1 MLTLTHLLTVALT
14 MFLWWFSTGAIMA
27 VYGRSQRFIGWVFSL
42 WTIGLIPAFIGL
54 LLTRGRTDVLD
65 VYLAVVCAVVIWGW
79 QIAGYF
85 FGLITG
91 PRRQQITTVQHPVSL
106 RDRFW
111 LALSYSVHHELFA
124 IGGAVVIA
132 LLTLGQPNPWAFWM
146 YVIMWLMHTSAK
158 LNVFLGVRNFSVEML
173 PQKMRYLDVVFGKQR
188 HNLLFPFSITFAVSA
203 TIFLLYHTIAP
214 DTEPAHSVG
223 AVMIATM
230 IGLGTLEHLLLMLP
244 LSATLWGWGIRALP
258 QRAEADPMA
267 EGGAQ

>member
-1 MLTLTHLLTVALT
+1 MLTLTHLLTVAFT
-14 MFLWWFSTGAIMA
+14 MFVWWFSTGAIMA
-27 VYGRSQRFIGWVFSL
+27 VYGRSQRFIGWVFGV
-42 WTIGLIPAFIGL
+42 WTLGLIPALLGL
-54 LLTRGRTDVLD
+54 WMTRSRTDVLD
-65 VYLAVVCAVVIWGW
+65 VYLAVACAVIIWGW

-85 FGLITG
+85 FGFITG
-91 PRRQQITTVQHPVSL
+91 PRHPQIITLHEPVPL
-106 RDRFW
+106 WDRFR
-111 LALSYSVHHELFA
+111 LALSFSLHHELFA
-124 IGGAVVIA
+124 VGGAVVIA
-132 LLTLGQPNPWAFWM
+132 LIALGQPNPWALWM
-146 YVIMWLMHTSAK
+146 YLILWLMHTSAK

-173 PQKMRYLDVVFGKQR
+173 PQKMRYLEVVFGKQR

-203 TIFLLYHTIAP
+203 AIFLLYQTIAP

-258 QRAEADPMA
+258 QTAESDSMA